1 MTTLAQVLEL
11 AEQLTPI
18 EQATLVERLLSRL
31 SSSTTR
37 EMLLVE
43 FERRKQAHLFDHE
56 ESLYGKYANPAV
68 NISSEELDATI
79 RQFANEWEQ
88 ELDDLN

>member
-1 MTTLAQVLEL
+1 MITLAHVLEL
-11 AEQLTPI
+11 AEQLTTI

-37 EMLLVE
+37 EMLLAE
-43 FERRKQAHLFDHE
+43 FERRKQAHTFEHE
-56 ESLYGKYANPAV
+56 ESLYGKYANPTV
-68 NISSEELDATI
+68 NISAEELDTTI
-79 RQFANEWEQ
+79 HEFANEWEQ